1 MAELDEPGR
10 TSVVGEW
17 FDAGPWLTCAT
28 CGPSPSGQEHSSVS
42 SPLINYGTWAS
53 VVRPCGHLWLVEH
66 WSGLGNGCTALLE
79 ASPRTVSSSS
89 WRRSREV
96 KAPLSRTWRRARCGG
111 SMASGATT
119 SRSAWLARDGRARR
133 QRPCTAS
140 AISSRSTWVRRHGR
154 PAVSKIL
161 DVVPERP
168 RRVVEE
174 TWLEAKIFRLIAE
187 AGLPPPRPQARLRHS
202 GGKAR
207 VDLAYDEARLL
218 VEVDGHGTHST
229 RQERRSDA
237 ERDVRLTIQ
246 RWRVARF
253 TREDVVDRPD
263 YVVGALRR
271 LLAIR

>member
-1 MAELDEPGR
+1 VHRLAGSLPSYRQRLFVATLEGGEGAVVSHLAACALWRLDGVRCDDVEISVAR
-10 TSVVGEW
+10 T
-17 FDAGPWLTCAT
+17 
-28 CGPSPSGQEHSSVS
+28 
-42 SPLINYGTWAS
+42 
-53 VVRPCGHLWLVEH
+53 RR
-66 WSGLGNGCTALLE
+66 
-79 ASPRTVSSSS
+79 PRT
-89 WRRSREV
+89 
-96 KAPLSRTWRRARCGG
+96 A
-111 SMASGATT
+111 
-119 SRSAWLARDGRARR
+119 
-133 QRPCTAS
+133 QRPYTAS

-174 TWLEAKIFRLIAE
+174 TWLEAKILRLIAE

-207 VDLAYDEARLL
+207 VDFAYDEARLL